1 MSVNANNYKYH
12 MENEQTK
19 KLYPKIRAKGKEFA
33 ELIDSNVPPC
43 RELAIA
49 QTKIEE
55 AIMWANAAVARNIGG

>member
-1 MSVNANNYKYH
+1 MAIIANNYKYH
-12 MENEQTK
+12 MPNEETK

-55 AIMWANAAVARNIGG
+55 AIMWANAAVARNIGE

>member
-19 KLYPKIRAKGKEFA
+19 KLYPKSRAKGKEFA
-33 ELIDSNVPPC
+33 ELIDTNIPPC
-43 RELAIA
+43 RELSIA

-55 AIMWANAAVARNIGG
+55 AMMWARAAVARNIGE

>member
-1 MSVNANNYKYH
+1 MAVIANNYKYH
-12 MENEQTK
+12 TPNEETK
-19 KLYPKIRAKGKEFA
+19 KLYPKISAKGKEFA

-55 AIMWANAAVARNIGG
+55 AIMWANAAVARNIGE